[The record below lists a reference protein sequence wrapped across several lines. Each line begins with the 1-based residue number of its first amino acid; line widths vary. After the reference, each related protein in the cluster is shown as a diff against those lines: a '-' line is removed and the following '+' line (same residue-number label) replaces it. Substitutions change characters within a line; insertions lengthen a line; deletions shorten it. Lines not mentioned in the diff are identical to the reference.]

1 MALCTSCRLPPLHE
15 RCNAERFIAIKRGE
29 PVFFC
34 GCLVNAAG
42 RGVRAS
48 PRSQREHHDVAL
60 RPSAAYPTVQIALVF
75 SFFFPVICSVGPGWA
90 ARGVARAGRVQ
101 KAAQPGAP
109 LAGLLHGGCWYFL
122 ILFSSHRFTLICTLL
137 SVHRLVCVRLP
148 PVTQLLI
155 LLYHHV

>member
-1 MALCTSCRLPPLHE
+1 MALCTSCHLPLLCQ

-48 PRSQREHHDVAL
+48 PRSQRKHHDVAL
-60 RPSAAYPTVQIALVF
+60 RPGAACPTVQTALVF

-90 ARGVARAGRVQ
+90 ARGVARAARVR
-101 KAAQPGAP
+101 KAVRPGAP
-109 LAGLLHGGCWYFL
+109 LAGLLHGGCWYFH
-122 ILFSSHRFTLICTLL
+122 ILFSSHRLTLICTLL
-137 SVHRLVCVRLP
+137 SVRRLVCVRLP
-148 PVTQLLI
+148 ATQLLI